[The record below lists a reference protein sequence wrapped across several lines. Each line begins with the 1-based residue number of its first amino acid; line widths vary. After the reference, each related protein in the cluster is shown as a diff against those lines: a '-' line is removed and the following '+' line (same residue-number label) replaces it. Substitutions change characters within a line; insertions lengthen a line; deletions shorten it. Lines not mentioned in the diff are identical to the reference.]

1 MRYSPFQSGIN
12 LKEKDNHIESVPKK
26 ELPKN
31 SQSNNSNN
39 KKRNHPANE
48 KFVGNSKSVVILG
61 DSMIKHLNGWEMSKK
76 VNNPGCKIY
85 VKHIAGVK
93 TTCMKDY
100 MQPSLRNT
108 PNHFILHVGTN
119 DLVSDKTAESIANT
133 TIDLAT
139 SLKND

>member
-31 SQSNNSNN
+31 SQSSNSNN

-85 VKHIAGVK
+85 VKHFARAK
-93 TTCMKDY
+93 TICMKDY
-100 MQPSLRNT
+100 MQPSLRNA

-119 DLVSDKTAESIANT
+119 DLTWTKQ
-133 TIDLAT
+133 
-139 SLKND
+139 LKVLRIL